1 MELSFFLKKKD
12 DRRIK
17 CLLCKMQ
24 EKRMRRKVDIFL
36 NEPEGIV
43 YQENIDHLHVL
54 QTLTV

>member
-1 MELSFFLKKKD
+1 
-12 DRRIK
+12 
-17 CLLCKMQ
+17 MQ
-24 EKRMRRKVDIFL
+24 EKRVRRKVDIFL